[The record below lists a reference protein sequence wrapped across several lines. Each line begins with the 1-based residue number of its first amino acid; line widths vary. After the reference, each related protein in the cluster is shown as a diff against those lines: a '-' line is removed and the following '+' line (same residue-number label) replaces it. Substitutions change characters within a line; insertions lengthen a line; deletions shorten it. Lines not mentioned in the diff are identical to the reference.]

1 MNFKTGATPCG
12 RPDEGQ
18 AHGPIPTKQNLNLVD
33 TIAYL
38 DEFEKE
44 KIIYPNMTKYLPFVY
59 DKNDNFFHNDKSFH
73 ITGGQISWLVA
84 FLNSSLFKFCF
95 RDNFPELQGGTR
107 ELRKVFFELVPV
119 RKVDKRINNAFKK
132 LVDRILAAKAKD
144 PDADTTALE
153 AEIDVMVYK
162 LYELTYKE
170 VLVIDPE
177 FGMSKKEYE
186 SFEIK

>member
-1 MNFKTGATPCG
+1 M
-12 RPDEGQ
+12 
-18 AHGPIPTKQNLNLVD
+18 
-33 TIAYL
+33 
-38 DEFEKE
+38 
-44 KIIYPNMTKYLPFVY
+44 
-59 DKNDNFFHNDKSFH
+59 
-73 ITGGQISWLVA
+73 
-84 FLNSSLFKFCF
+84 
-95 RDNFPELQGGTR
+95 
-107 ELRKVFFELVPV
+107 RKVFFELVPV

>member
-1 MNFKTGATPCG
+1 M
-12 RPDEGQ
+12 
-18 AHGPIPTKQNLNLVD
+18 
-33 TIAYL
+33 
-38 DEFEKE
+38 
-44 KIIYPNMTKYLPFVY
+44 
-59 DKNDNFFHNDKSFH
+59 
-73 ITGGQISWLVA
+73 
-84 FLNSSLFKFCF
+84 
-95 RDNFPELQGGTR
+95 
-107 ELRKVFFELVPV
+107 FFELVPV